1 MTRASALALVAGLLA
16 DAAVVDLAAIAA
28 AVATRRAAAAND
40 PAPLTRVRRLVRLAA
55 VLGRQAGL
63 ALVPPAD
70 LAGRVAAAGLPA
82 RVGVYDVMAVKVGGA
97 LATGLI
103 GLLAAAAA
111 PGRLGP
117 VIAVAAPAGAFF
129 APDAWLRRRAQ
140 QRGRVMADEL
150 PEVLDL
156 LRVVVEAGLPW
167 SHAMGEVGARRRGG
181 LAGELGRAADR
192 IALGRPRETAMAEW
206 RARCPIAAAGALA
219 VAVGR
224 ADRHGAP
231 LSPALTALAA
241 DARAD
246 RARRLAD
253 RAAKAA
259 PKIQLVIA
267 LLLVPSVLLI
277 VAAALVGALT

>member
-1 MTRASALALVAGLLA
+1 
-16 DAAVVDLAAIAA
+16 
-28 AVATRRAAAAND
+28 
-40 PAPLTRVRRLVRLAA
+40 
-55 VLGRQAGL
+55 
-63 ALVPPAD
+63 
-70 LAGRVAAAGLPA
+70 
-82 RVGVYDVMAVKVGGA
+82 MAVKVGGA

-140 QRGRVMADEL
+140 QRGRVMVDEL

-167 SHAMGEVGARRRGG
+167 SRAMGEVGARRRGV

-231 LSPALTALAA
+231 LSPALAALAA

>member
-16 DAAVVDLAAIAA
+16 AAAVVDLAAIAA

-111 PGRLGP
+111 LGRLGP

-140 QRGRVMADEL
+140 QRGRV
-150 PEVLDL
+150 
-156 LRVVVEAGLPW
+156 VVEAGLPW
-167 SHAMGEVGARRRGG
+167 SRAMGEVGARRRGV
-181 LAGELGRAADR
+181 LAGELGARR
-192 IALGRPRETAMAEW
+192 PHRPRAPARDRDGRVARALPDRRGRGARRGRRPCGPSRRPAVPGARGARRR
-206 RARCPIAAAGALA
+206 RAR
-219 VAVGR
+219 
-224 ADRHGAP
+224 
-231 LSPALTALAA
+231 
-241 DARAD
+241 
-246 RARRLAD
+246 
-253 RAAKAA
+253 
-259 PKIQLVIA
+259 
-267 LLLVPSVLLI
+267 
-277 VAAALVGALT
+277 